1 MNENNEINPEQIQI
15 TTNGNILMETPC
27 EKIEECPKNKKRN
40 IIIILIISIIL
51 LGIIIPIVIILSKK
65 KKCDKD
71 DCKCNNNCKELPLD
85 INCTNCEPEPNFP
98 NIEDD
103 NIVININYKKNDIY
117 IYNEILSKEL
127 NIELNESINEN
138 DDNKIFSKKSIITS
152 KYLINIYDNKIE
164 NSTIIYYAYAVI
176 IDMKRQ
182 IEDKELENMG
192 GNDIREINE
201 VNNST
206 PVVNFTFNKNGELLN
221 FSINENMNITLAS
234 YLYEFIEKV
243 IPEVSNSSFND
254 TRRLNENKRRFE
266 GDRNNGKIFHD
277 KLYLE
282 NDENR
287 EEEYWETKIEK
298 NKVKEVNVKKIFSL
312 FMDKKKEHLNYNYTN
327 IKSIINQFSNNISSV
342 IFLYEHSNNE
352 EINNKIFNL
361 LNILNFTN
369 YNYDVRKLQVEN
381 LTNFR
386 NLYYEIDAYGLPIFF
401 NYPLFE
407 VNILGVKIGLLA
419 SVIFNGKFYNEMFLE
434 INEESIILF
443 SEQKQT
449 NFYKILDNIYYIKEV
464 IYLILIDEFSSNRQ
478 IFDEYE
484 IKIKEQLNRLY
495 IDIPFQP
502 QIDSN
507 YFIKELNKILY
518 LIKDSISNN
527 FNYVYENT
535 SNAIDKYND
544 LLSTIQSNNEQ
555 YIQLI
560 KTTLNSSIENF
571 TSINKGNID
580 NLYDSWI
587 KFYENISLELEKRNE
602 ELNSNQTFTFDIGL
616 YYNIKDEIESILN
629 IFQNFIINLNNT
641 LNIEH
646 NKFKF
651 EIDNNFN
658 ELVSSSLRKSE
669 LIAEKTKNN
678 ISIID
683 SLRIFFGKDEG
694 DKRRI
699 KIINEINTLR
709 QSIKNIINEMNS
721 QISIIYLD
729 KINSY
734 DFENI
739 KNDINIKYELI
750 NEQKEKI
757 FNKLKLFNKYD
768 IDFNI
773 YFEDIILLNEIE
785 IEGNEARKNN
795 YKNNIVDYLNEQSDY
810 FLNENEINEINI
822 TINDYFN
829 ILKKYIDETRF
840 NKAIEESEKFINIIN
855 GINNKYLTEEFRKS
869 VINYCIYKDF
879 LNLMFNNYYNG
890 LNEVYLK
897 FNSSFFNINYKNHRL

>member
-85 INCTNCEPEPNFP
+85 INCTNCEPKPNFP

-192 GNDIREINE
+192 RNDIREINE

-312 FMDKKKEHLNYNYTN
+312 FMDKKKEHLNYNYIN

-342 IFLYEHSNNE
+342 IFLYDHSNNE

-361 LNILNFTN
+361 
-369 YNYDVRKLQVEN
+369 
-381 LTNFR
+381 
-386 NLYYEIDAYGLPIFF
+386 
-401 NYPLFE
+401 
-407 VNILGVKIGLLA
+407 
-419 SVIFNGKFYNEMFLE
+419 
-434 INEESIILF
+434 
-443 SEQKQT
+443 
-449 NFYKILDNIYYIKEV
+449 
-464 IYLILIDEFSSNRQ
+464 
-478 IFDEYE
+478 
-484 IKIKEQLNRLY
+484 
-495 IDIPFQP
+495 
-502 QIDSN
+502 
-507 YFIKELNKILY
+507 
-518 LIKDSISNN
+518 
-527 FNYVYENT
+527 
-535 SNAIDKYND
+535 
-544 LLSTIQSNNEQ
+544 
-555 YIQLI
+555 
-560 KTTLNSSIENF
+560 
-571 TSINKGNID
+571 
-580 NLYDSWI
+580 
-587 KFYENISLELEKRNE
+587 
-602 ELNSNQTFTFDIGL
+602 
-616 YYNIKDEIESILN
+616 
-629 IFQNFIINLNNT
+629 
-641 LNIEH
+641 
-646 NKFKF
+646 
-651 EIDNNFN
+651 
-658 ELVSSSLRKSE
+658 
-669 LIAEKTKNN
+669 
-678 ISIID
+678 
-683 SLRIFFGKDEG
+683 
-694 DKRRI
+694 
-699 KIINEINTLR
+699 
-709 QSIKNIINEMNS
+709 
-721 QISIIYLD
+721 
-729 KINSY
+729 
-734 DFENI
+734 
-739 KNDINIKYELI
+739 
-750 NEQKEKI
+750 
-757 FNKLKLFNKYD
+757 
-768 IDFNI
+768 
-773 YFEDIILLNEIE
+773 
-785 IEGNEARKNN
+785 
-795 YKNNIVDYLNEQSDY
+795 
-810 FLNENEINEINI
+810 
-822 TINDYFN
+822 
-829 ILKKYIDETRF
+829 
-840 NKAIEESEKFINIIN
+840 
-855 GINNKYLTEEFRKS
+855 
-869 VINYCIYKDF
+869 
-879 LNLMFNNYYNG
+879 
-890 LNEVYLK
+890 
-897 FNSSFFNINYKNHRL
+897 